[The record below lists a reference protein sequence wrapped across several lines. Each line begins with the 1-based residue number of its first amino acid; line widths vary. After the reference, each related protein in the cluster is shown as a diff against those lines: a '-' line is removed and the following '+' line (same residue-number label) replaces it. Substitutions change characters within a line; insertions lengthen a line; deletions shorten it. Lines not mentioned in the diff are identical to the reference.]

1 MYNVSHESTATA
13 DQTIHS
19 VGIGSNDDVRKNAH
33 EIMRNGNHF
42 VLNVG
47 NYDGSNYKD
56 AKTLQEVINENVGDI
71 ATLKSAGYQTA
82 EQVTT
87 AINSRI
93 DELIGAAPESLDT
106 LKEIG
111 DALNN
116 DPNFAATITNE
127 LSKKVDK
134 VDGKQLSTND
144 YTTAEK
150 EKLAGLENYDDSDIL
165 NQLQQTETGVADNL
179 AEIEKLKSGKQDLLV
194 SGTNIKTL
202 NNQSLLG
209 SGNITLDLSIYKVV
223 DQLPTEDIDANK
235 IYLVLDTEGE
245 ECNIY
250 KEYINV
256 DGVWEELGTYKAT
269 VDLTPYLTKEEAAST
284 YATQE
289 NLNAHISNTNNPH
302 QVTKVQVGLGNV
314 DNTSDL
320 DKPIS
325 TAVQNVFNGINGKV
339 PVYTVVPE
347 LTGDYTVPVNATV
360 QEKIYEITIGDTPYN
375 VTGAEGIMWQNG
387 VAPIVEA
394 NSTLVVSVMNNLA
407 VWGTFKEA

>member
-93 DELIGAAPESLDT
+93 DALIGAAPESLDT